1 MEAKIIYQEAYIN
14 RLYLNIDFEY
24 NNIKYAARCSYFNGY
39 GFEDIE
45 VFEYDN
51 DDALF
56 DDDPI
61 FDIAQDLLEDMDM
74 EKYLTF

>member
-1 MEAKIIYQEAYIN
+1 MEAKILYQEAYVN

-24 NNIKYAARCSYFNGY
+24 NDIKYAAKCSYFNGY

-45 VFEYDN
+45 VLEYDT
-51 DDALF
+51 DIEILDS
-56 DDDPI
+56 DPI

-74 EKYLTF
+74 QKYLTF

>member
-1 MEAKIIYQEAYIN
+1 MKAKIIYQEAYIN

-45 VFEYDN
+45 VLEY
-51 DDALF
+51 
-56 DDDPI
+56 DPI

-74 EKYLTF
+74 QKHLTF